1 MSKLTRKK
9 FEAAVLPLAV
19 AAAFSCALPAH
30 AEVTGSTD
38 TQFTT
43 TVHVVSDNT
52 CQLTVTPPAVTA
64 FDATWTGNTASAT
77 SSIVVNNPAIDP
89 IQVVATGGTNCS
101 LNNTRISARVSGT
114 PNPASTNATNAHSV
128 IQPFGSSG
136 GGWAYIP
143 AVTRIQ
149 LFTDN
154 AFATPTSATVTGT
167 GADGIAK
174 PQSATVVGV
183 RGEDG
188 NYTSTLGQRGA
199 RLDDNYF
206 DGILGGLPLLTNAGV
221 AGTVSFTTSS
231 PQEVYKSAMFNIAGI
246 IGINP
251 VDESTGV
258 VDLST
263 AANGDTVVM
272 PLTVTITEA

>member
-1 MSKLTRKK
+1 MSKLTRKQ

-30 AEVTGSTD
+30 AEVAGSPD
-38 TQFTT
+38 TRFTT

-52 CQLTVTPPAVTA
+52 CTLTVTPPAVTA

-89 IQVVATGGTNCS
+89 IRVVATGGTTCQV
-101 LNNTRISARVSGT
+101 NNTKISATVSGI
-114 PNPASTNATNAHSV
+114 PNPAATDSTAAHAV

-136 GGWAYIP
+136 GGWSYIP
-143 AVTRIQ
+143 LVSRIQ
-149 LFTDN
+149 LFTDD
-154 AFATPTSATVTGT
+154 AFATPTTEQITAV
-167 GADGIAK
+167 GADGK
-174 PQSATVVGV
+174 TDPQLYGPS
-183 RGEDG
+183 RHRNSQG
-188 NYTSTLGQRGA
+188 NFTSQLGQDGVV
-199 RLDDNYF
+199 LDDLYF
-206 DGILGGLPLLTNAGV
+206 GGNLAGMALLTNAGV
-221 AGTVSFTTSS
+221 AGTVSFSTAS
-231 PQEVYKSAMFNIAGI
+231 PQEVYKSAMFNISGV

-251 VDESTGV
+251 VNAVTGV
-258 VDLST
+258 VDLSA